1 MSGSADCAALKGFLA
16 DPARP
21 AGTLRYHELQGF
33 FFTIACCPDLVSP
46 SEWMPVVFA
55 DREAGYQSLEEA
67 NEILAGMMHL
77 YNDVVRLARSESARL
92 PGDCEIRDDALANLE
107 DDAPLAQWS
116 RGFLHGHQWLE
127 ESWQPYRSGE
137 LEDEYAALL
146 MTLTFFAS
154 PSLAEAYADES
165 HSDLKELAPTI
176 ARLFVDAVREYAY
189 VGASIQQVLAESDAP
204 PGEARRATKV
214 GRNEPCPCG
223 SGRKWKKCCG
233 AVSG

>member
-1 MSGSADCAALKGFLA
+1 MSRSADYAALEAFLA

-67 NEILAGMMHL
+67 NEILAGLMHL
-77 YNDVVRLARSESARL
+77 YNDVVRLARSELARL
-92 PGDCEIRDDALANLE
+92 PGDCVIRDDTLANFA
-107 DDAPLAQWS
+107 DDAPLAQWA

-127 ESWQPYRSGE
+127 ESWQPYMVGE

-165 HSDLKELAPTI
+165 HGDLKKLAHTI
-176 ARLFVDAVREYAY
+176 KRLFMGAVREYAH
-189 VGASIQQVLAESDAP
+189 VGASIQRVLAENAAP
-204 PGEARRATKV
+204 PDEGRATKV
-214 GRNEPCPCG
+214 GRNEPCSCG
-223 SGRKWKKCCG
+223 SGKKWKKCCG